1 RREDSCRRRAQRE
14 TQRKTL
20 TTCPQPPPTVGE
32 ESTPTN
38 TGRRRFFG
46 RFQAR
51 MSQLA
56 SSFITRLQSMMPG
69 SSGSQA
75 TTTRVHALYS
85 EMYNNGFA
93 AIQFSPADR
102 KQFDKLYKLMDL
114 VIKSCNSPKLNLK
127 NSPPFILDIIPDTFT
142 QLIAIFTRDP
152 NLMRTNEYVGL
163 FMMNAQLKCKE
174 VLKLFKTS
182 AIYGDETHE
191 RRKLTK
197 LSLVFS
203 HMLSE
208 LRAFFQHGEFVA
220 DKFRLTKREA
230 DSFWKTSFKSR
241 ICVPWAEFIAALA
254 QSQKIPDLVKNDLKC
269 TIDLTCNDYI
279 SMFEF
284 DVFTRLFYPWK
295 SLIENWKLLTLEHKG
310 FVAFLTYDEVRKRLD
325 KYIDKPG
332 SYVFRM
338 SCTRLGQWA
347 IGYVAPDGKIYQT
360 IPQNKSLVQALHEG
374 SKEGFYLWPDG
385 NDSDMDLSKQVEVP
399 TADRVKV
406 TEDQHKIYC
415 EIGTTF
421 ELCKI
426 CDDNEK
432 NVKLEPCGHLL
443 CSTCLQQ
450 WNDAE
455 TGNTCP
461 FCRDEIKGT
470 ARVIIDKYSEEIEE
484 VEETPVERR
493 AAMPRPQPPP
503 PTSSVRGSNLI
514 SFDEVSSTTESIP
527 PSLAPPP
534 LPPRTIRNTN
544 GPRSISASVPLPAR
558 IHSPSPL
565 SSQLSTSVPSIDAP
579 VPPPTAVP
587 PVRHSYVNVEGA
599 STSIPPTE
607 SAPARSTYANVSVFP
622 DR

>member
-1 RREDSCRRRAQRE
+1 
-14 TQRKTL
+14 
-20 TTCPQPPPTVGE
+20 
-32 ESTPTN
+32 
-38 TGRRRFFG
+38 
-46 RFQAR
+46 

-56 SSFITRLQSMMPG
+56 NSLISRLQSMIPG
-69 SSGSQA
+69 SSGAQA
-75 TTTRVHALYS
+75 GTTRVHALYS

-93 AIQFSPADR
+93 AIQFSTADR
-102 KQFDKLYKLMDL
+102 KTFDKLYKLMDL
-114 VIKSCNSPKLNLK
+114 VIKACNTPKLNLK

-152 NLMRTNEYVGL
+152 NVMRSNEFLGL
-163 FMMNAQLKCKE
+163 FMANAQLKCKE

-182 AIYGDETHE
+182 AIYNDESHE

-208 LRAFFQHGEFVA
+208 LRAFFQHGEYVA

-230 DSFWKTSFKSR
+230 DAFWKTSFKAR
-241 ICVPWAEFIAALA
+241 ICVPWAEFIVALA
-254 QSQKIPDLVKNDLKC
+254 DSQKIVENVKNNLKC
-269 TIDLTCNDYI
+269 TIDLTCNDYV

-295 SLIENWKLLTLEHKG
+295 SLIENWKLLTIDHKG

-325 KYIDKPG
+325 RFINKPG

-360 IPQNKSLVQALHEG
+360 IPQNKSLIQALHEG
-374 SKEGFYLWPDG
+374 GREGFYLWPDG
-385 NDSDMDLSKQVEVP
+385 NDKDMDLSKQVEVP
-399 TADRVKV
+399 AADRVAV
-406 TEDQHKIYC
+406 TADQHKIYC

-443 CSTCLQQ
+443 CSTCLAQ
-450 WNDAE
+450 WNDSDA
-455 TGNTCP
+455 GNTCP

-470 ARVIIDKYSEEIEE
+470 ARVIIDKYREEIEV
-484 VEETPVERR
+484 VEETPAERR
-493 AAMPRPQPPP
+493 STLVRPLAAVTNTR
-503 PTSSVRGSNLI
+503 TSNLI
-514 SFDEVSSTTESIP
+514 SFDEVSSASESIP
-527 PSLAPPP
+527 PALPPP
-534 LPPRTIRNTN
+534 PIPPRAVRNSSVL
-544 GPRSISASVPLPAR
+544 RSFSTSAPSPAR
-558 IHSPSPL
+558 VASPSSL
-565 SSQLSTSVPSIDAP
+565 SRQLSTSVPSIDAP
-579 VPPPTAVP
+579 VAPPLPESTVQE
-587 PVRHSYVNVEGA
+587 RHSYVNVENSMG
-599 STSIPPTE
+599 SIPVQN
-607 SAPARSTYANVSVFP
+607 APIRQSYANFSS
-622 DR
+622 